1 MGIWEL
7 SLFFGNI
14 SVSLKLFQNEGEKKT
29 KTKKKKK
36 SCWTF
41 LRNLCRIWSLL
52 LTSVETTLIQDIIIS
67 HLDYCNNLLI
77 GLFVSVPASSVS
89 SAVAGIILF

>member
-1 MGIWEL
+1 MGTL
-7 SLFFGNI
+7 SSFLFCNI
-14 SVSLKLFQNEGEKKT
+14 SVNVKLFQNERKKKT
-29 KTKKKKK
+29 KTEKKKK

-52 LTSVETTLIQDIIIS
+52 ITSVETTLIQDIVIS
-67 HLDYCNNLLI
+67 HLDYYNNLLI
-77 GLFVSVPASSVS
+77 GLFVSVLASSVS